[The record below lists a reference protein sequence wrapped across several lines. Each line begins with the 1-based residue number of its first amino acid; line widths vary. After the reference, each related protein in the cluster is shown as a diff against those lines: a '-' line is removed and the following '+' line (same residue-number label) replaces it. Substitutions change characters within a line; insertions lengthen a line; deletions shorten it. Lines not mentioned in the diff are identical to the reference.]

1 MADGP
6 ALSTKVNRGVAWA
19 AAAQAVI
26 AISDLVSQMIVVA
39 LFVSDADYG
48 VASAA
53 FAYYTM
59 LDNAADLGVTSSLI
73 QLDDHTPERVSTVFW
88 LNLMVSGGLFGAL
101 CIVGPLYGRWQDDA
115 IIGVLLIAY
124 GGKLLF
130 QNVYAIPFALLRKE
144 LRFADIA
151 VARTIAHLCESISR
165 VVFAAMG
172 ATIWCF
178 TLAPLVRTVV
188 FGAIMQL
195 RHPFLP
201 RFVFKPRA
209 VLPYIRF
216 GMRTA
221 ASQVLYQLYTNL
233 DYAVVLHFF
242 GKTANGIYT
251 LAYFLVLEPVKT
263 IANVVIDVA
272 FPAFA
277 RLRDDRGG
285 LVRAFIQL
293 TRLNLIVVLPFVVLI
308 LLVIPEFLETFY
320 SGGTRSHADLVLC
333 GQAARILCAVGML
346 RALGF
351 LGPPLLDGIGHPER
365 TLRYMIVA
373 SIVVPASYVVGAE
386 LLGDRLGLLS
396 VAVAW
401 AIGYPIAFAALSYLV
416 ARSIDLPIGD
426 YARGS
431 WGIIGCCLAGLAA
444 GLGVSQLMPG
454 AASAVRMVAIGGAS
468 LVVTVALLAAW
479 QKITP
484 RSIAA
489 AVRG

>member
-1 MADGP
+1 
-6 ALSTKVNRGVAWA
+6 
-19 AAAQAVI
+19 
-26 AISDLVSQMIVVA
+26 
-39 LFVSDADYG
+39 
-48 VASAA
+48 
-53 FAYYTM
+53 
-59 LDNAADLGVTSSLI
+59 GVTSSLI

-88 LNLMVSGGLFGAL
+88 LNMMVSGGLFAAL
-101 CIVGPLYGRWQDDA
+101 CVLGPLYGRLQGEA
-115 IIGVLLIAY
+115 IIGWLLIAY
-124 GGKLLF
+124 GGKLVF

-151 VARTIAHLCESISR
+151 VARTIAHLSESIAR

-178 TLAPLVRTVV
+178 MLVPLVRTVV

-195 RHPFLP
+195 RHPFIP

-216 GMRTA
+216 GIRTA

-233 DYAVVLHFF
+233 DYAVVYYYF
-242 GKTANGIYT
+242 GKEANGIYT

-277 RLRDDRGG
+277 RLRDDGPG
-285 LVRAFIQL
+285 LIRQFIQL
-293 TRLNLIVVLPFVVLI
+293 TRLNLVAVLPFVVLI
-308 LLVIPEFLETFY
+308 LLVVPEFLETFY
-320 SGGTRSHADLVLC
+320 SRSRSHADLALC
-333 GQAARILCAVGML
+333 AEAARILCAVGML

-365 TLRYMIVA
+365 TLRYMVVA
-373 SIVVPASYVVGAE
+373 SLVVPASYVVGAE
-386 LLGDRLGLLS
+386 LLGARLGLLS

-401 AIGYPIAFAALSYLV
+401 AVGYPLAFAALSFLV
-416 ARSIDLPIGD
+416 ARSIRLPLAT
-426 YARGS
+426 YARAS
-431 WGIIGCCLAGLAA
+431 WGIIGCCAAGLAC
-444 GLGVSQLMPG
+444 GLGVSRLLAG
-454 AASAVRMVAIGGAS
+454 AGNALRMVAIGGTS
-468 LVVTVALLAAW
+468 LAITAALLAAW
-479 QKITP
+479 QRITP

-489 AVRG
+489 AVKG